1 MAFRPDIAWKTDV
14 IDEKRFGVRKES
26 LALLLAIAASL
37 AACGDVATGPIG
49 PVDHEC
55 HGNPTRSEGS
65 GCDKRRLLGESDRRP
80 LPSADVITVS
90 LRCHYGE
97 VHETSLS
104 LARHTF
110 VTEPSLRPLRL
121 HVMKVADGFGPAH
134 RAELQPNGG

>member
-65 GCDKRRLLGESDRRP
+65 GCDKRRLLGESDGRAASERRRHYG
-80 LPSADVITVS
+80 VITVT
-90 LRCHYGE
+90 
-97 VHETSLS
+97 VDETSLS
-104 LARHTF
+104 LARHTS
-110 VTEPSLRPLRL
+110 VTEPSIRPVRL
-121 HVMKVADGFGPAH
+121 PVMKVAVGFGPAL

>member
-1 MAFRPDIAWKTDV
+1 LAFRPDIAWKTDV

-65 GCDKRRLLGESDRRP
+65 GCDKRRLLGESDGRAA
-80 LPSADVITVS
+80 SEHGVITVT
-90 LRCHYGE
+90 

-110 VTEPSLRPLRL
+110 VTEPSLGPVRL
-121 HVMKVADGFGPAH
+121 HVMKVADGFGPAL

>member
-1 MAFRPDIAWKTDV
+1 LAFRPDIAWKTDV

-65 GCDKRRLLGESDRRP
+65 GCDKRRLLGESDGRAASKRRRHYG
-80 LPSADVITVS
+80 VITVT
-90 LRCHYGE
+90 

-104 LARHTF
+104 LARHTS
-110 VTEPSLRPLRL
+110 VTEPSLGPVRL
-121 HVMKVADGFGPAH
+121 HVMKVADGFGPAL